1 MHSFNCSNTWCLA
14 RLLPLM
20 IGNSVPEGDPNWDH
34 FLLLLKIA
42 DYILSLITSRSIAA
56 LLTTLIEAYHQ
67 SFKEL
72 YPECPIIPK
81 QHYMVHIPQWM
92 IRYTHSVHG
101 EYSICYWPFFFFWM
115 HSVGVVLQVGTGAC
129 TSKRR
134 TAISK
139 IWHIKLRILI
149 TSPSH

>member
-1 MHSFNCSNTWCLA
+1 MWCLA

-20 IGNSVPEGDPNWDH
+20 IVNSVPEGDPNWDN
-34 FLLLLKIA
+34 FLLLLRIA
-42 DYILSLITSRSIAA
+42 DYILSPITSRSIAA
-56 LLTTLIEAYHQ
+56 LLTTLIEDYLQ

-101 EYSICYWPFFFFWM
+101 EYSICY
-115 HSVGVVLQVGTGAC
+115 
-129 TSKRR
+129 
-134 TAISK
+134 
-139 IWHIKLRILI
+139 
-149 TSPSH
+149 